1 MSDVQLDSSYDF
13 DAHMTVYVA
22 SDMPEPNEAA
32 YLAALQRL
40 LVDVHRAQNGSMLTL
55 FTNRREMERCFDE
68 VQPQLKSTTCASCVK
83 MGCVGKRFAR

>member
-1 MSDVQLDSSYDF
+1 MNF

-68 VQPQLKSTTCASCVK
+68 VQPQLKVDDLRVVCQNGVC
-83 MGCVGKRFAR
+83 R

>member
-1 MSDVQLDSSYDF
+1 MCKLDSSYDF

-40 LVDVHRAQNGSMLTL
+40 LVDVHV
-55 FTNRREMERCFDE
+55 RRTARC
-68 VQPQLKSTTCASCVK
+68 
-83 MGCVGKRFAR
+83 

>member
-1 MSDVQLDSSYDF
+1 MCKLDSSHDS

-40 LVDVHRAQNGSMLTL
+40 LVDVHRAQNGLDADLVHEPSRDGALL
-55 FTNRREMERCFDE
+55 
-68 VQPQLKSTTCASCVK
+68 
-83 MGCVGKRFAR
+83 